1 MAQET
6 LRFRIR
12 PDGRVEETVEGVQ
25 GLACERLTERIEARL
40 GSVQQRQP
48 TAAAFADATA
58 SSASEAR
65 LHQNAASTVH
75 VTTP

>member
-6 LRFRIR
+6 IRFRIR
-12 PDGRVEETVEGVQ
+12 PDGRVEEQVEGVQ

-48 TAAAFADATA
+48 TAEAYAAAQQ
-58 SSASEAR
+58 
-65 LHQNAASTVH
+65 HQNASSPVH
-75 VTTP
+75 VTAP